1 MIIGL
6 DLDNLCV
13 DTTASMLSFLNE
25 RLPVNLTLEDI
36 TTYSIEAALP
46 EQFRFVVSMG
56 FNSPDMWKKVRLIN
70 GCAKYVEKLYD
81 DGHEIYFV
89 TSSLPQNLRK
99 KINHL
104 IRNMEFF
111 PNGYIED
118 HTINIRNKQLLKLDI
133 LADDYLGNLT
143 GDRTYFSI
151 ALDYPWNRTD
161 EDIPRFARA
170 HNWKEIYDIIKEID
184 NGSQNVSP

>member
-1 MIIGL
+1 MIIGI
-6 DLDNLCV
+6 DLDSVCV
-13 DTTASMLSFLNE
+13 STTQAVCEYINE
-25 RLPVNLTLEDI
+25 RLPVNLSLEDI
-36 TTYSIEAALP
+36 TSYSIEAALP
-46 EQFRFVVSMG
+46 EQYQWIVNTA
-56 FNSPDMWKKVRLIN
+56 FNDAAMWKKVKMIQN
-70 GCAKYVEKLYD
+70 CAKYIEKLYD
-81 DGHEIYFV
+81 DGHEIYFA

-99 KINHL
+99 KMNHL
-104 IRNMEFF
+104 SRNMEFL
-111 PNGYIED
+111 PEDYIIN
-118 HTINIRNKQLLKLDI
+118 HTINIRNKQLLRFDAMI
-133 LADDYLGNLT
+133 DDCLNNLI